1 MKQALAEAIA
11 HIDESINQLS
21 KVSVYALDFGDENSF
36 NYFLDRTG
44 ELVVISK
51 KLKAKMRQRYG
62 K

>member
-21 KVSVYALDFGDENSF
+21 KVSVYALDFGDDNSF
-36 NYFLDRTG
+36 NYFLDRTR